1 MGSKSRFWLSECL
14 LGLIWQR
21 VFGGEVFVAKST
33 LGLKKQ
39 VLSLRMPT
47 GAHLVL
53 FGLSVTVFEPN
64 RRLGSQSRFWL
75 SERLLGAYV
84 TKG

>member
-1 MGSKSRFWLSECL
+1 MGSTSRFWLSECL
-14 LGLIWQR
+14 LGLIWHR

-47 GAHLVL
+47 GAFLAKGCCLLEFSSKGEAWV
-53 FGLSVTVFEPN
+53 PKA
-64 RRLGSQSRFWL
+64 GSGYQNDL
-75 SERLLGAYV
+75 
-84 TKG
+84 